1 MSIPAEHERHHA
13 SLEARVDQLEHK
25 AHIIERQLPTMANKA
40 EVDQLTNELSGVRDT
55 LATVAT
61 DVTTV
66 ATSVTTVS
74 STLQSEI
81 NNLASANPD
90 LDLTALQ
97 GVSGDLVTA
106 APALDTAAKALRPAV
121 EALGAIKPVQVSP
134 EGGGGGQPAVA
145 PVNTVYGFSA
155 TNFEEQDARFTAS
168 GFETAPTDGSPPVPL
183 FYFSGDTVV
192 GEQNGATVPGYT
204 VYSGPVQAAPPVT
217 A

>member
-1 MSIPAEHERHHA
+1 MATPAEPDRRRK
-13 SLEARVDQLEHK
+13 SLEERVFELEHK
-25 AHIIERQLPTMANKA
+25 AHIIERLLPSMANKA
-40 EVDQLTNELSGVRDT
+40 EVDQLTKELSGVRDT

-74 STLQSEI
+74 STLQTEI
-81 NNLASANPD
+81 NNLASANPE
-90 LDLTALQ
+90 LDLTALK
-97 GVSGDLVTA
+97 GVSDDLVTA
-106 APALDTAAKALRPAV
+106 APALDTAAKALQPTVA
-121 EALGAIKPVQVSP
+121 ALADIQPVQASP
-134 EGGGGGQPAVA
+134 EGGGGQPTVA
-145 PVNTVYGFSA
+145 PVNTLYDFSA

-168 GFETAPTDGSPPVPL
+168 GFETAPTDGAPPVPL

-204 VYSGPVQAAPPVT
+204 VYGGPVQPAPPVT